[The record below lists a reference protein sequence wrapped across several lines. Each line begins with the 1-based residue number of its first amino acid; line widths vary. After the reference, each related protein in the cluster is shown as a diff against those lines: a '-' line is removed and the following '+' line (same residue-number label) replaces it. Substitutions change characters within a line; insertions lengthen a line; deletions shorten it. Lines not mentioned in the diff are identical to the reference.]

1 MAGLLLRQS
10 LRGIWVIAY
19 RELLRFARE
28 RSRLAS
34 TLGMPIIF
42 MVVFSEGLKRQIG
55 ALAVGVDFV
64 KFMYPGIIA
73 MSVFINAIFS
83 GLSVVWDRE
92 IGFLKEVLVSPLNRS
107 GVVLGKALGASVI
120 ALFQA
125 LVMLA
130 LAPLFGVPLSLRI
143 VLELIP
149 IVIVLAFSLAGFGLL
164 IGSRM
169 RSQQGFQVLVQMV
182 VFPLT
187 FLAGVFFPVNNVPRW
202 MEIVSKLNP
211 LTYGVDAIRRIFLV
225 GEISATGQN
234 SGHSIIGVT
243 VFGHTTTTIED
254 VALVGLLGAALLIG
268 AIFSFNRHT

>member
-1 MAGLLLRQS
+1 MADS
-10 LRGIWVIAY
+10 VRGIWVIAY

-34 TLGMPIIF
+34 SLGMPIIF
-42 MVVFSEGLKRQIG
+42 MIVFSEGLKRQIG
-55 ALAVGVDFV
+55 VLSGGVDFV

-83 GLSVVWDRE
+83 GLSIVWDRE
-92 IGFLKEVLVSPLNRS
+92 IGFLKEVLVSPLSRS

-130 LAPLFGVPLSLRI
+130 LAPLFDVPLSLEI

-149 IVIVLAFSLAGFGLL
+149 IVLVLSLSLAGFGLL

-169 RSQQGFQVLVQMV
+169 RSQQGFQVLIQMV

-211 LTYGVDAIRRIFLV
+211 LTYGVDAIRRIFLADEV
-225 GEISATGQN
+225 SAGALA
-234 SGHSIIGVT
+234 SSHPIIGVT
-243 VFGHTTTTIED
+243 VFGHTTSTIED
-254 VALVGLLGAALLIG
+254 LTLVGLLGAALLVG
-268 AIFSFNRHT
+268 AIFSFNRQV

>member
-1 MAGLLLRQS
+1 MRQA

-42 MVVFSEGLKRQIG
+42 MIVFSEGLKRQIG
-55 ALAVGVDFV
+55 ALTVGVDFV

-120 ALFQA
+120 AVFQA

-130 LAPLFGVPLSLRI
+130 LAPLFDVPLSLRI
-143 VLELIP
+143 ALELIP

-169 RSQQGFQVLVQMV
+169 RSQQGFQVVVQMV

-211 LTYGVDAIRRIFLV
+211 LTYGVDAIRRIFLND
-225 GEISATGQN
+225 EISAGALA
-234 SGHSIIGVT
+234 SSHPIIGVT
-243 VFGHTTTTIED
+243 VLGHTTTTIED
-254 VALVGLLGAALLIG
+254 VALVALLGAALLIG

>member
-1 MAGLLLRQS
+1 MQLA
-10 LRGIWVIAY
+10 LRGTLVIAY
-19 RELLRFARE
+19 RELLRFVRE
-28 RSRLAS
+28 RARIAS
-34 TLGMPIIF
+34 TVLMPIIF

-55 ALAVGVDFV
+55 ALTSGVNFV
-64 KFMYPGIIA
+64 EFMYPGIVA

-92 IGFLKEVLVSPLNRS
+92 IGFLKEVLVSPLGRS
-107 GVVLGKALGASVI
+107 SVVLGKAVGAAVI
-120 ALFQA
+120 ALFQS

-130 LAPLFGVPLSLRI
+130 LAPLFDVTLSIRI

-149 IVIVLAFSLAGFGLL
+149 IVVVLALSLAGFGLV

-187 FLAGVFFPVNNVPRW
+187 FLAGVFFPVNDVPRW

-211 LTYGVDAIRRIFLV
+211 LTYGVDAIRRIFL
-225 GEISATGQN
+225 SASQTPP
-234 SGHSIIGVT
+234 SGGSHPIIGVA
-243 VFGHTTTTIED
+243 VFGHTTTMIED
-254 VALVGLLGAALLIG
+254 MLLVGVLGALLLIG
-268 AIFSFNRHT
+268 AVLSFNRQV

>member
-1 MAGLLLRQS
+1 MAGT
-10 LRGIWVIAY
+10 LRGIWVVAY

-42 MVVFSEGLKRQIG
+42 MIVFSEGLKRQIG
-55 ALAVGVDFV
+55 MLASGVDFV
-64 KFMYPGIIA
+64 TFMYPGIVA
-73 MSVFINAIFS
+73 MSVFINSIFS

-92 IGFLKEVLVSPLNRS
+92 IGFLKEVLVSPLSRT
-107 GVVLGKALGASVI
+107 GVVLGKAAGASVI

-130 LAPLFGVPLSLRI
+130 LAPLFGVPLSIEI
-143 VLELIP
+143 VLKLIP
-149 IVIVLAFSLAGFGLL
+149 IVLVLSLSLAGFGLL

-169 RSQQGFQVLVQMV
+169 RSQQGFQVIVQMV

-187 FLAGVFFPVNNVPRW
+187 FLAGVFFPVNDVPRW

-211 LTYGVDAIRRIFLV
+211 LTYGVDAIRRIFLADEV
-225 GEISATGQN
+225 QPDSLL
-234 SGHSIIGVT
+234 SSHPIIGVS
-243 VFGHTTTTIED
+243 VFGHTTSTLED
-254 VALVGLLGAALLIG
+254 VLLVGLLGALLLFGSIV
-268 AIFSFNRHT
+268 SFNRQV

>member
-1 MAGLLLRQS
+1 MNQT

-34 TLGMPIIF
+34 SLGMPIIF

-55 ALAVGVDFV
+55 ALTVGVDFV

-125 LVMLA
+125 FVMLA
-130 LAPLFGVPLSLRI
+130 LAPLFDVPLSLRI

-211 LTYGVDAIRRIFLV
+211 LTYGVDAIRGIFLAD
-225 GEISATGQN
+225 EISVGAGA
-234 SGHSIIGVT
+234 SAHPIVGVT

-254 VALVGLLGAALLIG
+254 VALVGLLGATLLIA

>member
-1 MAGLLLRQS
+1 MGDS

-19 RELLRFARE
+19 RELLRFVRE

-34 TLGMPIIF
+34 ALGMPIIF
-42 MVVFSEGLKRQIG
+42 MIVFSEGLKRQIG
-55 ALAVGVDFV
+55 VLAMGVDFV

-73 MSVFINAIFS
+73 MSVFINAVFS

-92 IGFLKEVLVSPLNRS
+92 IGFLKEVLVSPLTRT
-107 GVVLGKALGASVI
+107 GVVLGKAVGASAVGLI
-120 ALFQA
+120 QA

-130 LAPLFGVPLSLRI
+130 LAPVFDVPLSLEI

-149 IVIVLAFSLAGFGLL
+149 IVIVLSLAMAGFGLL

-187 FLAGVFFPVNNVPRW
+187 FLAGVFFPVNDVPRW

-211 LTYGVDAIRRIFLV
+211 LTYGVDAIRRIVLA
-225 GEISATGQN
+225 GEVPGGALAS
-234 SGHSIIGVT
+234 SHPIIGVT

-254 VALVGLLGAALLIG
+254 VAVVGALGAVLLVG
-268 AIFSFNRHT
+268 AIFSFNRQV